1 MQIHTD
7 IHTSKHTQTKK
18 QNPRKHKIVI
28 HSTQVK
34 DYLDQE
40 KNDEK
45 MDMRQKKS
53 TKSPLNSNLFFL
65 YYVEWN
71 PLLSVAHLPT
81 ETSKEKAELSFTN
94 SCQLERVS
102 WFVIDFTLSELG
114 PCLT

>member
-34 DYLDQE
+34 DHLDQE

-45 MDMRQKKS
+45 MDMRQKKIYKKS
-53 TKSPLNSNLFFL
+53 TEFKFVL
-65 YYVEWN
+65 
-71 PLLSVAHLPT
+71 PLLCGMESTL
-81 ETSKEKAELSFTN
+81 KCGSFTH
-94 SCQLERVS
+94 
-102 WFVIDFTLSELG
+102 
-114 PCLT
+114 